1 MISGKERAA
10 MGARMKSGPTGTTR
24 MPWRRYLSCLRYR
37 DIVVLQGSPLMGVAF
52 TLGEVTLEK
61 IVSLFLFSLASF
73 LLVAHIFCFNDWAG
87 IASDSKDPNKAKEV
101 FLTKGITRREVG
113 ALSLFLGLFSL
124 ALFSLLPFRTLL
136 LAVGILL
143 LGLFYSFYAKG
154 IPVVSS
160 CVHLIGGVLHF
171 LLGYSLFGGIGRRG
185 VLIGLYFA
193 LTFVAGHLN
202 QEVRDYEGD
211 RLNGI
216 LTNGVRFG
224 KRKTFLAGFLLFT
237 LSYGHLVFLAH
248 SGLVLP
254 QLRYLIGLYP
264 VHVVLSW
271 RTLRAGLTFQSVSR
285 FQASYRALYA
295 LIGLSMG
302 ATLLL

>member
-1 MISGKERAA
+1 
-10 MGARMKSGPTGTTR
+10 

-52 TLGEVTLEK
+52 TLGEVKPEL
-61 IVSLFLFSLASF
+61 ISSLGLFALASF

-87 IASDSKDPNKAKEV
+87 IASDLQDPNKAKEV

-160 CVHLIGGVLHF
+160 GVHLIGGVLHF
-171 LLGYSLFGGIGRRG
+171 LLGYSLFGGIGSRG

-237 LSYGHLVFLAH
+237 IAYGHLVFLAH
-248 SGLVLP
+248 SGLVPP

-271 RTLRAGLTFQSVSR
+271 RTFRAGLTFQSISR
-285 FQASYRALYA
+285 FQASYRVLYA

-302 ATLLL
+302 AMLLL